1 MNKNL
6 LLAIL
11 LMVICHS
18 TYAQQTSL
26 IVDCQTPGWLSSK
39 INYGDQ
45 QTVRDLTVTGYINS
59 TDLLFIGQLI
69 TENNLDG
76 KLDLEDVNIIGT
88 EKNEKD
94 NVLASNMFGVEWAS
108 GKDFNL
114 KHLILPLSAT
124 KSSTC
129 LGRYLS
135 VDTLTAGGYAMHVIT
150 KDAFSSFDGGTEHNF
165 NITNLILREGT
176 DSIMD
181 YAFTDSRAG
190 MEDINPIKKVSFPP
204 TLKYIGEKC
213 FYKTS
218 LDTFSLDDNIEEI
231 GELAFFNIPYTP
243 DSLILPKKLKLYYAS
258 SFNIKEGQIIYMPK
272 SVTKF
277 FVQGIGSYHLEFHLE
292 STTPIPVDFS
302 SLTCLSNCTVYVPK
316 GSLDLY
322 KAERNSQGSYNA
334 WKYALLLE
342 EPCHVE
348 NVKLDK
354 TSATLKIGEILNLYA
369 TISPYNAD
377 NTSLI
382 WSSDNEA
389 VATVDARGKVTA
401 LKSGKAYIKVVSVD
415 NPNST
420 DSCLIDVINPIEDI
434 KLNAQ
439 NLSLNVGDEKQLKVS
454 FTPTDADN
462 KEVLWTSSDEEVAT
476 VSKEG
481 IIIGQK
487 AGTAT
492 ITVTAAENE
501 DIKDECEVTILQP
514 VTGITLDHNELTFA
528 NIGETTQLTAT
539 VLPED
544 ASNKEIRWSSSK
556 ENVCTVSSNGTI
568 IALDN
573 GVSVIM
579 ATTVDGGFVAVCTVT
594 VDTTTGISVTE
605 FAAKDNIEAYYTING
620 LRLASPQKGVNIV
633 KMKDRTTKKVVIK

>member
-1 MNKNL
+1 M
-6 LLAIL
+6 
-11 LMVICHS
+11 
-18 TYAQQTSL
+18 
-26 IVDCQTPGWLSSK
+26 
-39 INYGDQ
+39 
-45 QTVRDLTVTGYINS
+45 
-59 TDLLFIGQLI
+59 
-69 TENNLDG
+69 
-76 KLDLEDVNIIGT
+76 
-88 EKNEKD
+88 
-94 NVLASNMFGVEWAS
+94 
-108 GKDFNL
+108 
-114 KHLILPLSAT
+114 
-124 KSSTC
+124 
-129 LGRYLS
+129 
-135 VDTLTAGGYAMHVIT
+135 
-150 KDAFSSFDGGTEHNF
+150 
-165 NITNLILREGT
+165 
-176 DSIMD
+176 
-181 YAFTDSRAG
+181 
-190 MEDINPIKKVSFPP
+190 
-204 TLKYIGEKC
+204 
-213 FYKTS
+213 
-218 LDTFSLDDNIEEI
+218 
-231 GELAFFNIPYTP
+231 
-243 DSLILPKKLKLYYAS
+243 
-258 SFNIKEGQIIYMPK
+258 
-272 SVTKF
+272 
-277 FVQGIGSYHLEFHLE
+277 
-292 STTPIPVDFS
+292 
-302 SLTCLSNCTVYVPK
+302 
-316 GSLDLY
+316 
-322 KAERNSQGSYNA
+322 
-334 WKYALLLE
+334 
-342 EPCHVE
+342 E

-633 KMKDRTTKKVVIK
+633 KMKDGTTKKVVIK

>member
-69 TENNLDG
+69 TGNNLDG

-258 SFNIKEGQIIYMPK
+258 SFNIKEGQIIYIPK

-476 VSKEG
+476 VSK
-481 IIIGQK
+481 
-487 AGTAT
+487 
-492 ITVTAAENE
+492 
-501 DIKDECEVTILQP
+501 
-514 VTGITLDHNELTFA
+514 
-528 NIGETTQLTAT
+528 
-539 VLPED
+539 
-544 ASNKEIRWSSSK
+544 
-556 ENVCTVSSNGTI
+556 
-568 IALDN
+568 
-573 GVSVIM
+573 
-579 ATTVDGGFVAVCTVT
+579 
-594 VDTTTGISVTE
+594 
-605 FAAKDNIEAYYTING
+605 
-620 LRLASPQKGVNIV
+620 
-633 KMKDRTTKKVVIK
+633 